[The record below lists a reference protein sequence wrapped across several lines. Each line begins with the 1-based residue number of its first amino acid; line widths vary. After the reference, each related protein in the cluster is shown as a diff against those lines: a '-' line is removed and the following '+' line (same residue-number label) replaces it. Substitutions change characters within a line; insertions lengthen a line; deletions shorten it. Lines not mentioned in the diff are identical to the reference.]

1 MAEEITSIIKD
12 LISVLIDLLEKEKIK
27 RVMEIIKEIDKTIV
41 SLSTEVDILIK
52 GKEELQQKNFELTQ
66 TLLSYETN
74 GAYGDDSLV
83 SKFNVDNTRKKKE
96 NLCLFQQNSEYNT
109 DKKRKTLKFDE
120 FLENFRNKN
129 NRRKNSK
136 KNEYIKNLQDENLK
150 LKGMIMDFEVAFVKL
165 NSRLDDVLI
174 LAGFD

>member
-1 MAEEITSIIKD
+1 MD
-12 LISVLIDLLEKEKIK
+12 LMKE
-27 RVMEIIKEIDKTIV
+27 MDKAIV
-41 SLSTEVDILIK
+41 NLSAEVDILIK

-66 TLLSYETN
+66 TLLLYEGN
-74 GAYGDDSLV
+74 CVYGDDSLV
-83 SKFNVDNTRKKKE
+83 NVENTRNKQEE
-96 NLCLFQQNSEYNT
+96 NICLFQQNFEYNNN
-109 DKKRKTLKFDE
+109 KKRKTLKFDQ
-120 FLENFRNKN
+120 FLEIRNKS

-150 LKGMIMDFEVAFVKL
+150 LKGRIMDFEVAFVKL

>member
-1 MAEEITSIIKD
+1 MAEEITSIIKE

-41 SLSTEVDILIK
+41 ILSTEVDILIK
-52 GKEELQQKNFELTQ
+52 GKEELQEKNIELTQ
-66 TLLSYETN
+66 KLIS
-74 GAYGDDSLV
+74 YGDDSLV
-83 SKFNVDNTRKKKE
+83 SKFNVENTRKKQE
-96 NLCLFQQNSEYNT
+96 NLCLFQENLECND

-120 FLENFRNKN
+120 FLENFRNNN
-129 NRRKNSK
+129 NRRKKSR

-150 LKGMIMDFEVAFVKL
+150 LKGRVMDFEVAFVKL